1 MPDSPRGGPRDGAR
15 DGPRDDIPHQT
26 RAAPALVAGHA
37 RAVLLTEDGEI
48 LALPA
53 AAARARLPTMPPPIV
68 VHLPATARR
77 LGLAGF
83 PALDL
88 LELFAFVRPARAAAP
103 TPRGLALALDL
114 PPPDDMEGAALLL
127 PEIAATLLDQLAAL
141 APTKSGAEAAA
152 LARLLADA
160 GWAWAPSVLAALG
173 SAKPTLSPND
183 AIAVWRRLP
192 AFEERNPRP
201 APSSFAVSPDA
212 SRARLAT
219 MLGGDAAPRAGQ
231 ADYAHAAA
239 GAFAPRESRGDPI
252 LMLAE
257 AGTGTG
263 KTLGYLAPA
272 SLWAERNGGAVT
284 ISTYTRHLQR
294 QIEREVATRLHRE
307 PAARR
312 RRVVVRK
319 GRENYLCLLN
329 YEEANRGAQSRG
341 RAAAITV
348 PMALLARWA
357 MATEDGDIT
366 GGDLP
371 GWFRELFGA
380 GLLGGLAD
388 RRGECIHGACPH
400 YTRCYVE
407 HGIRRAREADLLIAN
422 HALVMTEAANA
433 GEGVLLP
440 TRYVFDEGHHLADAA
455 DSAFATELS
464 GLESAELRRW
474 LLGAEGTRSRAR
486 GLKRRL
492 DELVVGDV
500 PLETPLDAAL
510 LAAAQ
515 GLAAPGW
522 TTRLGGDVLSAPGE
536 TRNPT
541 EALLALLAR
550 QVEARTA
557 ENGGNESDLHPLAPG
572 VAEAAATLGRA
583 LERVHAPLATLVERL
598 AARLDED
605 ADTLDATTRGRIEAM
620 TGVIRRRALNRL
632 AAWIAMLRAVDGPPP
647 EAGERRE
654 HVHFLRLDTIDRGQ
668 SGPVRDVALCRHWL
682 DPTLPFALSLAGHA
696 HGLLVTSATLR
707 DESDRDGA
715 DADRIW
721 RAAEARAGASHL
733 PSPAIRAALASP
745 FDYARQTRCFVVN
758 DLPTG
763 DLAALAAAYR
773 TLFLAAGGGG
783 LGLFTAIS
791 RLRAVHARIAP
802 ELEAAGIPLFA
813 QHVDAMDNATLI
825 DVFRTET
832 HSCLLGTD
840 AMRDGV
846 DVPGSALRLVVFE
859 RVPWMRPD
867 ILHRERRLHLSEG
880 DPASYDDRI
889 VRLRLRQAFG
899 RLIRTETDRGVFV
912 LLDRRMPSRLA
923 SAFPRGVAVERV
935 GLARAIAA
943 TRDFLEPAPAGT

>member
-1 MPDSPRGGPRDGAR
+1 MTRGPR
-15 DGPRDDIPHQT
+15 PL

-48 LALPA
+48 LSVA
-53 AAARARLPTMPPPIV
+53 AAVARAHLPTMPPPIV

-88 LELFAFVRPARAAAP
+88 LELFAFVCPARAAAP
-103 TPRGLALALDL
+103 TPRGLAVALDL
-114 PPPDDMEGAALLL
+114 PPPDDMESEALLL
-127 PEIAATLLDQLAAL
+127 PELAAVRLGTLAAL

-173 SAKPTLSPND
+173 TAKPTLSPGD

-201 APSSFAVSPDA
+201 APSSFPVSPDA
-212 SRARLAT
+212 SRARLAA
-219 MLGGDAAPRAGQ
+219 MLGGDAAPRAGP
-231 ADYAHAAA
+231 ADYAHAVAS
-239 GAFAPRESRGDPI
+239 AFAPRETRGDPI

-294 QIEREVATRLHRE
+294 QIEREVATRLHTE
-307 PAARR
+307 PTARR

-329 YEEANRGAQSRG
+329 YEEANRGATTRG
-341 RAAAITV
+341 RPAATTV

-380 GLLGGLAD
+380 SLLGGLAD

-400 YTRCYVE
+400 YTRCFVE

-433 GEGVLLP
+433 GPGNAGEQRLP

-455 DSAFATELS
+455 DSAFATKLS

-492 DELVVGDV
+492 DELVVGDL

-522 TTRLGGDVLSAPGE
+522 TTRLGGDVLSTPGE
-536 TRNPT
+536 AGNPT
-541 EALLALLAR
+541 ERLLALLAR
-550 QVEARTA
+550 QVEARTV
-557 ENGGNESDLHPLAPG
+557 ENDGRECDLHPLADG

-583 LERVHAPLATLVERL
+583 LDRIHAPLATLVERL

-632 AAWIAMLRAVDGPPP
+632 AAWITALRALDGPPP
-647 EAGERRE
+647 ETGERRE
-654 HVHFLRLDTIDRGQ
+654 HVHFLRLDTLDRGAA
-668 SGPVRDVALCRHWL
+668 GPVRGTGSTPRSRSRSRS
-682 DPTLPFALSLAGHA
+682 P
-696 HGLLVTSATLR
+696 ATR
-707 DESDRDGA
+707 TGCWSPRPRCA
-715 DADRIW
+715 T
-721 RAAEARAGASHL
+721 RATRPARAGANRLAPTPTACGGRPKRARGPATS
-733 PSPAIRAALASP
+733 PRPRSAPRSPAPSTTRAKPAAS
-745 FDYARQTRCFVVN
+745 
-758 DLPTG
+758 
-763 DLAALAAAYR
+763 
-773 TLFLAAGGGG
+773 
-783 LGLFTAIS
+783 
-791 RLRAVHARIAP
+791 
-802 ELEAAGIPLFA
+802 
-813 QHVDAMDNATLI
+813 
-825 DVFRTET
+825 
-832 HSCLLGTD
+832 
-840 AMRDGV
+840 
-846 DVPGSALRLVVFE
+846 
-859 RVPWMRPD
+859 W
-867 ILHRERRLHLSEG
+867 
-880 DPASYDDRI
+880 
-889 VRLRLRQAFG
+889 
-899 RLIRTETDRGVFV
+899 
-912 LLDRRMPSRLA
+912 
-923 SAFPRGVAVERV
+923 
-935 GLARAIAA
+935 
-943 TRDFLEPAPAGT
+943 

>member
-1 MPDSPRGGPRDGAR
+1 MPDSPRE
-15 DGPRDDIPHQT
+15 
-26 RAAPALVAGHA
+26 APALVAGHA
-37 RAVLLTEDGEI
+37 RAVLLTGDGEI
-48 LALPA
+48 LSLAPA
-53 AAARARLPTMPPPIV
+53 VVRARLAQMPAPIV

-88 LELFAFVRPARAAAP
+88 LELFAFVCPARPAAP
-103 TPRGLALALDL
+103 TPRGLALALDV
-114 PPPDDMEGAALLL
+114 PPPTDMEGEALLL
-127 PEIAATLLDQLAAL
+127 PELASVLLGRLAAL
-141 APTKSGAEAAA
+141 APTKSGTEAAA
-152 LARLLADA
+152 LARLLAEA
-160 GWAWAPSVLAALG
+160 GWAWAPSVLAALTG
-173 SAKPTLSPND
+173 ARPGLSPGE

-201 APSSFAVSPDA
+201 APSAFPVSPDA

-219 MLGGDAAPRAGQ
+219 MLGADAAPRAGQ

-239 GAFAPRESRGDPI
+239 SAFAPRETRGDPI

-294 QIEREVATRLHRE
+294 QIEREVATRLHTE

-329 YEEANRGAQSRG
+329 YEEANRGAQTRG
-341 RAAAITV
+341 RAAATTV

-400 YTRCYVE
+400 YTRCFVE

-422 HALVMTEAANA
+422 HALVMTEAAHA
-433 GEGVLLP
+433 GSEGATDQRLP

-464 GLESAELRRW
+464 GMESAELRRW

-492 DELVVGDV
+492 DELVVGDL

-522 TTRLGGDVLSAPGE
+522 TTRLSGENLAMPGE
-536 TRNPT
+536 AANPT
-541 EALLALLAR
+541 ERLLALLAR

-557 ENGGNESDLHPLAPG
+557 ENGGNECDLHPLADG

-583 LERVHAPLATLVERL
+583 LDRIHAPLATLVERL

-632 AAWIAMLRAVDGPPP
+632 AAWIAMLRAVDSPPP

-654 HVHFLRLDTIDRGQ
+654 HVHFLRLDTLERGQ
-668 SGPVRDVALCRHWL
+668 AGPVRDIALCRHWL

-707 DESDRDGA
+707 DESEQPGA
-715 DADRIW
+715 DADRVW

-745 FDYARQTRCFVVN
+745 FDYARQTRCFVVT
-758 DLPTG
+758 DIPAG

-773 TLFLAAGGGG
+773 TLFLASEGGG

-802 ELEAAGIPLFA
+802 DLEAAGIPLFA

-846 DVPGSALRLVVFE
+846 DVPGAALRLLVFE

-880 DPASYDDRI
+880 DPAGYDDRI

-943 TRDFLEPAPAGT
+943 TRDFLAPPPPGT